1 MTGQN
6 KYTHI
11 IWDWNGTLFDD
22 VNWCISVINSML
34 NKRQIKT
41 LSSVA
46 EYQKAFCFPIINYY
60 RNVGFNFAEEPF
72 EKLANEYISLYHAE
86 KSGNCKLY
94 KNALSVLKTLQD
106 KQITQL
112 LLSASETG
120 NLISQIS
127 EFHIQHYFDEILG
140 LSNVYAASKIDI
152 GYDYIIRKQVAG
164 AVLIGDTEH
173 DYEVANALGI
183 DCVLISNGHQSKD
196 KLLTC
201 NVPVLSDISQV
212 IEYLE

>member
-120 NLISQIS
+120 NLISQMS

-152 GYDYIIRKQVAG
+152 GYDYIIRKQVIG

-196 KLLTC
+196 TLLTC
-201 NVPVLSDISQV
+201 NVPVLSNISQV

>member
-1 MTGQN
+1 M
-6 KYTHI
+6 
-11 IWDWNGTLFDD
+11 
-22 VNWCISVINSML
+22 
-34 NKRQIKT
+34 
-41 LSSVA
+41 
-46 EYQKAFCFPIINYY
+46 
-60 RNVGFNFAEEPF
+60 
-72 EKLANEYISLYHAE
+72 
-86 KSGNCKLY
+86 
-94 KNALSVLKTLQD
+94 SVLKTLQD

-120 NLISQIS
+120 NLISQMS

>member
-86 KSGNCKLY
+86 KNGNCKLY

-120 NLISQIS
+120 NLISQMS